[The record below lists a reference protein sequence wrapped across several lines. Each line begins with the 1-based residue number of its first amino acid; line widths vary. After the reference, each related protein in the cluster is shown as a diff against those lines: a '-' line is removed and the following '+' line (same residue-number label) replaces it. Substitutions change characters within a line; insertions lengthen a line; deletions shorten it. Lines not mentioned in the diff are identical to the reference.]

1 MASGS
6 LPTSSPALINT
17 DALID
22 LAVDVVRLAVRDAR
36 RGPGRQLKTQRRY
49 ASAVE
54 FLQQLGMLDR
64 VAERYGLDPQSPYQP
79 RLIED

>member
-1 MASGS
+1 MANA
-6 LPTSSPALINT
+6 LPNSVVNT

-22 LAVDVVRLAVRDAR
+22 LAADVVRLAVRDAR
-36 RGPGRQLKTQRRY
+36 KGPGRQAKTQRRY

-54 FLQQLGMLDR
+54 FLQQLGILDR
-64 VAERYGLDPQSPYQP
+64 VAERYGLDPQAAYQP